1 MTEREPSVT
10 AVDDA
15 FATVG
20 VVALAVAASITALL
34 AGLLFVRPSAPG
46 PLTIVGRFYV
56 RPEWDVALYSAAGV
70 LSVVLL
76 AVFWRVQGTQRGRP
90 APALRGAAQM
100 VIAGVVMA
108 AAVGAF
114 LRARTPLLTGQ
125 TTVAGKYRVFFVAAL
140 AVLGVAALLGRGK
153 PSRGEVVPALVRP
166 RLKVNAVDVVF
177 PVTVVAA
184 VFAPAWSRLAGYT
197 YQLDYMLHWDYFA
210 MGPAI
215 AFSHGQALGT
225 DVHVFYGLG
234 WPMLFAALDP
244 VLALSYTHMV
254 AVNVIVSC
262 LYLVGAYVMLRMVT
276 HDRAFAGVGTL
287 LVLVFHMF
295 ARSAAPFAPY
305 WGFPSLGILRWSFDV
320 WAFIALLLFQ
330 RTGSPRWAAG
340 AGAVVGLAIVFE
352 TDTGLYLAV
361 ACAAFWACSGFLA
374 APGRRVRPGLVFA
387 AVAGGVGL
395 LGVMIASR
403 GTFVRPAFWS
413 GWLENLGATSSGLSL
428 LPITTEVGGQV
439 VIAFVAM
446 AATYLVVFGRALLLT
461 ARRRATG
468 PDVMLGALAF
478 YGYLVLLYFV
488 GRSTPY
494 NLVRASIPFAFVV
507 AILGAG
513 ATRYGSLSWPS
524 AARAARILAV
534 AGVAAVLLAN
544 PVFRNYQRDLA
555 VAGTVFGDPLPG
567 EGICLVEEPK
577 DLCGLAPAF
586 TQSADDVRR
595 IADRLRA
602 LAPPGATVAV
612 LDQTG
617 PLFHLASG
625 TEPWGRFSPL
635 FHEMFDQKRLDSV
648 QATFR
653 SSPPEAVVIRAGEQP
668 LFADMV
674 SQFRALLVERFVLD
688 GRIGDFEIWRR
699 A

>member
-1 MTEREPSVT
+1 M
-10 AVDDA
+10 DDA
-15 FATVG
+15 VATAG
-20 VVALAVAASITALL
+20 VVALAVAGGITALL

-56 RPEWDVALYSAAGV
+56 RPEWDVALYSAAGA

-76 AVFWRVQGTQRGRP
+76 AVFWRLQGTQNAWP
-90 APALRGAAQM
+90 APALRGAAQV
-100 VIAGVVMA
+100 VIAGVVVA

-114 LRARTPLLTGQ
+114 LRARTPLLAGQ
-125 TTVAGKYRVFFVAAL
+125 TTVPGKYLVFYVAAL
-140 AVLGVAALLGRGK
+140 AVVGVAALLGRGL
-153 PSRGEVVPALVRP
+153 PSRRGAAPTPARAP
-166 RLKVNAVDVVF
+166 LKVNAVDVLF
-177 PVTVVAA
+177 PAAVVAS
-184 VFAPAWSRLAGYT
+184 VFAPAWSRLAGFT

-225 DVHVFYGLG
+225 DVHVFYGVG

-244 VLALSYTHMV
+244 VFALSYTQMI

-262 LYLVGAYVMLRMVT
+262 LYLVGAYVMLRMIT
-276 HDRAFAGVGTL
+276 HDRAFACVGTL

-330 RTGSPRWAAG
+330 RTGAPRWAAG

-387 AVAGGVGL
+387 AATGGVTL
-395 LGVMIASR
+395 LGLTIASR
-403 GTFVRPAFWS
+403 GTIVRPAFWA
-413 GWLENLGATSSGLSL
+413 GWLENLGATSSGFSL

-446 AATYLVVFGRALLLT
+446 AATYLMLVGRALLLT
-461 ARRRATG
+461 ARRRATA

-507 AILGAG
+507 AILASG
-513 ATRYGSLSWPS
+513 ATRSGSRSWPS

-534 AGVAAVLLAN
+534 AAVAAVLIAN
-544 PVFRNYQRDLA
+544 PVFRDYQRDLA
-555 VAGTVFGDPLPG
+555 VAGTVVGDPLPDDD
-567 EGICLVEEPK
+567 ICLIGEPK
-577 DLCGLAPAF
+577 DLCGLDPAL
-586 TQSADDVRR
+586 TQSVDDVRR

-602 LAPPGATVAV
+602 LAPSGAEVAV

-617 PLFHLASG
+617 PMFHLASG

-648 QATFR
+648 QASFR
-653 SSPPEAVVIRAGEQP
+653 TSPPEVVVIRAGEQP

-674 SQFRALLVERFVLD
+674 SQFRALLVDRFVLD

-699 A
+699 L